1 MRKLLLA
8 VVFVAGLAAPPSTAL
23 AMDANGNHNT
33 YIWVVA
39 GDTAMAPDGSTI
51 MMKGSGLLRAG
62 PDTMAS
68 GGGTFSTSDG
78 SSGTWTA
85 TAVQGFVSYGQTPG
99 FPVPGATGGLAKL
112 KVSLSNGMSGV
123 LTIFC
128 VLGSPP
134 PSTMEGINLIL
145 GAGVS
150 AEYTMQ
156 DGGFTL
162 FIAS

>member
-1 MRKLLLA
+1 MRKLLVG
-8 VVFVAGLAAPPSTAL
+8 VVFIACFVAWPSTVL
-23 AMDANGNHNT
+23 ATDANGNHDT
-33 YIWVVA
+33 FKWIVA

-51 MMKGSGLLRAG
+51 TLMGHGFLSAG
-62 PDTMAS
+62 PDKTAS
-68 GGGTFSTSDG
+68 GGGTFTTNRG
-78 SSGTWTA
+78 NSGTWLA
-85 TAVQGFVSYGQTPG
+85 TEVQGFVDYGQTPG
-99 FPVPGATGGLAKL
+99 FPIPGATGGMTKL

>member
-1 MRKLLLA
+1 
-8 VVFVAGLAAPPSTAL
+8 
-23 AMDANGNHNT
+23 
-33 YIWVVA
+33 
-39 GDTAMAPDGSTI
+39 
-51 MMKGSGLLRAG
+51 
-62 PDTMAS
+62 
-68 GGGTFSTSDG
+68 
-78 SSGTWTA
+78 
-85 TAVQGFVSYGQTPG
+85 VQGFVDYGQTPG
-99 FPVPGATGGLAKL
+99 FPIPGATGGMTKL

>member
-8 VVFVAGLAAPPSTAL
+8 VAFVVGLAASPSAAL
-23 AMDANGNHNT
+23 ATDANGNHDT
-33 YIWVVA
+33 YRWIVA
-39 GDTAMAPDGSTI
+39 GDTAKAADGSTI
-51 MMKGSGLLRAG
+51 TMLGHGLLSAG
-62 PDTMAS
+62 PDKMAN
-68 GGGTFSTSDG
+68 GGGTFSTSGG
-78 SSGTWTA
+78 SSGHWTA

-99 FPVPGATGGLAKL
+99 FPVPGATGGLTKL
-112 KVSLSNGMSGV
+112 KVSLDNGMTGV

-134 PSTMEGINLIL
+134 PSVMEGINLIL
-145 GAGVS
+145 GAGAS
-150 AEYTMQ
+150 AEYTEQ